1 MAQILAVGSNLSS
14 PVLGNAVRVRR
25 RNGGGVR
32 VRVRFGVGLGCGRQ
46 SGSQN
51 ICAVQCPAASV
62 DGLVSL
68 ENSETWRNSEQSRS
82 NSVLERLGNERVLE
96 CCERGGEKLKI
107 AVLVS
112 GGVDSSV
119 ALRLLCAAGH
129 HCTAFYLK
137 IWFKVML
144 VIFLRFP
151 SYTPVP
157 SSQNASDQG
166 LMLKVSGDAVFLN
179 IWFKVMLILTSILNQ
194 VSPSWYA
201 SDQPLTLRVSDNA
214 YLAGFKLFWVLIHE
228 HLANGSFNIDLS
240 TGSNCYVLQPCITLC
255 LVGIHSMLEVIL
267 IESMDWGVHSCPG
280 CWTTGLEIA
289 EFRLLSWE
297 HSITFLSS

>member
-119 ALRLLCAAGH
+119 ALRLLSAAGH

-194 VSPSWYA
+194 VSPS
-201 SDQPLTLRVSDNA
+201 
-214 YLAGFKLFWVLIHE
+214 
-228 HLANGSFNIDLS
+228 
-240 TGSNCYVLQPCITLC
+240 
-255 LVGIHSMLEVIL
+255 
-267 IESMDWGVHSCPG
+267 
-280 CWTTGLEIA
+280 
-289 EFRLLSWE
+289 
-297 HSITFLSS
+297 

>member
-32 VRVRFGVGLGCGRQ
+32 VSFGVGLGCGRQ
-46 SGSQN
+46 NGSRK

-62 DGLVSL
+62 GGLVSL

-96 CCERGGEKLKI
+96 CCERGGEKLRI

-144 VIFLRFP
+144 VI
-151 SYTPVP
+151 
-157 SSQNASDQG
+157 
-166 LMLKVSGDAVFLN
+166 
-179 IWFKVMLILTSILNQ
+179 
-194 VSPSWYA
+194 
-201 SDQPLTLRVSDNA
+201 
-214 YLAGFKLFWVLIHE
+214 LFDFHPT
-228 HLANGSFNIDLS
+228 H
-240 TGSNCYVLQPCITLC
+240 
-255 LVGIHSMLEVIL
+255 
-267 IESMDWGVHSCPG
+267 
-280 CWTTGLEIA
+280 
-289 EFRLLSWE
+289 
-297 HSITFLSS
+297 

>member
-1 MAQILAVGSNLSS
+1 MAQILAVGSTLSS

-25 RNGGGVR
+25 RNGGG

-68 ENSETWRNSEQSRS
+68 ENSEQSRS

-144 VIFLRFP
+144 VIFL
-151 SYTPVP
+151 
-157 SSQNASDQG
+157 
-166 LMLKVSGDAVFLN
+166 
-179 IWFKVMLILTSILNQ
+179 
-194 VSPSWYA
+194 
-201 SDQPLTLRVSDNA
+201 
-214 YLAGFKLFWVLIHE
+214 
-228 HLANGSFNIDLS
+228 
-240 TGSNCYVLQPCITLC
+240 
-255 LVGIHSMLEVIL
+255 
-267 IESMDWGVHSCPG
+267 
-280 CWTTGLEIA
+280 
-289 EFRLLSWE
+289 
-297 HSITFLSS
+297 